1 MMLALTFSIK
11 TVVDEA
17 PPVMF
22 SSFTI
27 GLIISSTLVS
37 LVNSFGKSAIVLNIA
52 IIFLKD

>member
-1 MMLALTFSIK
+1 MLALTFSIK
-11 TVVDEA
+11 TVVAEA